1 MEAVRKFKTHN
12 LPRPIK
18 KPTYRDAEGPILNLG
33 KIEGDVVA
41 IFHFPGH
48 QGVEGIKRCFLTMW
62 SHSAGTF
69 GGTDYLG
76 VAADMPEAM
85 IELKIPR
92 TIFSDE
98 AYLEYRLVYEF
109 LDNTELE
116 YRDRSDRYT
125 VVRE

>member
-1 MEAVRKFKTHN
+1 MKTVRKFKTHN

-18 KPTYRDAEGPILNLG
+18 KPVYRDAEGSILNLG

-48 QGVEGIKRCFLTMW
+48 QGVEGIKRCILMIS

-76 VAADMPEAM
+76 DAADLPEAL
-85 IELKIPR
+85 IELKIPKA
-92 TIFSDE
+92 IFSDE

-109 LDNTELE
+109 LDNTELD
-116 YRDRSDRYT
+116 YRDRSDSYT
-125 VVRE
+125 VVRK